1 MRNGKLYIITILCR
15 SSNSLLNIDVLFG
28 LDNCFIFTHGT
39 AIRRKSNEPIVHCE
53 IISCPCSMDNERN
66 ICNVGNHFR
75 FVIRSIFSSNAVEKE
90 SFGIYSK
97 LCNIESVGVKKK

>member
-1 MRNGKLYIITILCR
+1 MNL
-15 SSNSLLNIDVLFG
+15 SSTV
-28 LDNCFIFTHGT
+28 
-39 AIRRKSNEPIVHCE
+39 RW

-90 SFGIYSK
+90 SFGISSK